1 MDYGKNRQ
9 WTAVL
14 YNENMLNGWHED
26 LDTLVQL
33 PYAYCVHDKGLA
45 LESGE
50 HRKVHTHM
58 ILVWPA
64 PTTYKHAC
72 EVFNRLSA
80 PGKTAFSKIEP
91 VYSARQMY
99 DYLIHDTADC
109 RKKGKYLF
117 PQDERKTG
125 NNYDIGAYEQVSQQD
140 KNEMFDK
147 LTDMVLANEIQ
158 NYADFVIM
166 ARVEFPEEREL
177 VRDVVR
183 AWSGYFERLIKGVY
197 LRGAAEM
204 QEKRQKKQV
213 QREPA
218 SADPDG
224 SHEVNEINPAFEEIL
239 KKEDLFDE

>member
-14 YNENMLNGWHED
+14 YNENMLNGWHEE

-109 RKKGKYLF
+109 RKKGKYIF
-117 PQDERKTG
+117 SQEERITG

-147 LTDMVLANEIQ
+147 LTDMILAYEIT
-158 NYADFVIM
+158 NYADFII
-166 ARVEFPEEREL
+166 RSRLDYGEEQEL
-177 VRDVVR
+177 VRDVTR
-183 AWSGYFERLIKGVY
+183 AWSGYFDRLIKGVY
-197 LRGAAEM
+197 LRGTSEM
-204 QEKRQKKQV
+204 QENMRKNQMQHRMPEQDPEA
-213 QREPA
+213 QRAE
-218 SADPDG
+218 
-224 SHEVNEINPAFEEIL
+224 NE
-239 KKEDLFDE
+239 

>member
-14 YNENMLNGWHED
+14 YNENMLNGWHEE

-72 EVFNRLSA
+72 EVFNRLST

-117 PQDERKTG
+117 PSEERITG

-147 LTDMVLANEIQ
+147 LTDMVLAYEIT
-158 NYADFVIM
+158 NYADFVVRSRIDFGQ
-166 ARVEFPEEREL
+166 EQEL
-177 VRDVVR
+177 VRDVIR
-183 AWSGYFERLIKGVY
+183 AWSGYFDRLIKGVY

-204 QEKRQKKQV
+204 TENMRKNQA
-213 QREPA
+213 QRGRPEL
-218 SADPDG
+218 DPDAQRAENAG
-224 SHEVNEINPAFEEIL
+224 GLAE
-239 KKEDLFDE
+239 